1 MGSPDENCG
10 GSHPIFSSL
19 RTCPAARNP
28 LALEGPMR
36 PSLDMMPPI
45 TWPWWRWRSRPW
57 THSPLGSSTV
67 LQRLDVLQ
75 MGTTMPNLEWEYEW
89 ELWIIT
95 LRTISFGWL
104 LIKGLFV
111 LRRTWFFLAIQWF
124 IIVDLFLA
132 VAIYYLLVF
141 SPSDVNSM
149 AWCNMVFT
157 WRSCRWRYWTTLT
170 HHGNHAKHGEDLL
183 VCRLICWFGGAIFRE
198 TNLFGFV
205 GGP

>member
-111 LRRTWFFLAIQWF
+111 LRRTCFFCNPVVYYRWSIF
-124 IIVDLFLA
+124 SCSYILFAGLLA
-132 VAIYYLLVF
+132 VRREFNGLVQYGIHMAK
-141 SPSDVNSM
+141 SPLKILNNVDTSWESCQ
-149 AWCNMVFT
+149 AW
-157 WRSCRWRYWTTLT
+157 W
-170 HHGNHAKHGEDLL
+170 
-183 VCRLICWFGGAIFRE
+183 
-198 TNLFGFV
+198 GFV
-205 GGP
+205 GL